1 MPQARPQRAATKPSQ
16 RNRGSR
22 AKTGAAAPGIG
33 AAVLRLRR
41 ERGYSLDRFAERS
54 GISKSMLS
62 QIERDRTNPTVAT
75 VWRIANALDIGIDS
89 ILAPAERPDTTAII
103 PGHRTP
109 AFASADGRMHWR
121 ILGPVE
127 LASRFEW
134 YELRA
139 EPQSRTLSEPH
150 EAGAIEHLTALAG
163 ELTVASGEQTF
174 KVSAGSTARYR
185 ADVRHA
191 ISNETDAPAI
201 ALVVVTRM
209 SALKP

>member
-1 MPQARPQRAATKPSQ
+1 
-16 RNRGSR
+16 
-22 AKTGAAAPGIG
+22 
-33 AAVLRLRR
+33 VLRLRR

-75 VWRIANALDIGIDS
+75 VWRIAHALDVGIDS
-89 ILAPAERPDTTAII
+89 ILAPAVRTDATAII

-109 AFASADGRMHWR
+109 AFASADGKMHWR

-139 EPQSRTLSEPH
+139 EPRSRTLSEPH
-150 EAGAIEHLTALAG
+150 ETGAIEHLSALSG
-163 ELTVASGEQTF
+163 ELTVTSGEHTF
-174 KVSAGSTARYR
+174 TVSAGSTARYR

-191 ISNETDAPAI
+191 IANEADAPAV

-209 SALKP
+209 NPFKS

>member
-1 MPQARPQRAATKPSQ
+1 M
-16 RNRGSR
+16 
-22 AKTGAAAPGIG
+22 
-33 AAVLRLRR
+33 LRLRR

-75 VWRIANALDIGIDS
+75 VWRIANALDVGIDS
-89 ILAPAERPDTTAII
+89 ILAPVTRADAAAII

-139 EPQSRTLSEPH
+139 EPRSRTLSEPH
-150 EAGAIEHLTALAG
+150 EAGAVEHLTALTG
-163 ELTVASGEQTF
+163 TLTVTSGEDTF
-174 KVSAGSTARYR
+174 TVTEGSTARYR

-191 ISNETDAPAI
+191 IANEADRPAV

-209 SALKP
+209 SPFKS